1 MLQRKH
7 RSSFFSTRGTSD
19 WSVIESR
26 AGTVGPVPR
35 YLYDGNSYKN
45 MRTSIFP
52 RINCRSYD
60 LRELLID
67 TLLYRAKW
75 LPHAR
80 VFYPL
85 KIVQVKHGACE
96 HFATGPCSFAVEIE
110 MRRVLLGDQRLRGQ
124 LMWRLVWCP
133 ETCVKLFEMFGVCML
148 LYRDVSKL
156 IVKKLTRL
164 PRACCCPRD
173 DAARRGTRLSKFPEK
188 YEVISCG
195 VHDKPN
201 ATQMSVKTD
210 VLYIPDLLSFPL
222 FSAFYFTMGSSANS
236 TAASCKRKGGRSAK
250 RSGSLVLVGV
260 LATARGVGGTAA
272 SAVVQFTEQMAE
284 CFDDWDVVRGGFRW
298 VVVYFQHH
306 SSAAMVSRQAC
317 VVSEGAM
324 SEEDCE
330 NVRRLWD
337 EAEQQ

>member
-1 MLQRKH
+1 
-7 RSSFFSTRGTSD
+7 
-19 WSVIESR
+19 
-26 AGTVGPVPR
+26 
-35 YLYDGNSYKN
+35 

-52 RINCRSYD
+52 RIKCCSYD

-75 LPHAR
+75 LPRVH

-96 HFATGPCSFAVEIE
+96 HFATGPCSSAVEIE
-110 MRRVLLGDQRLRGQ
+110 MRRVLLKDCYHLRR

-148 LYRDVSKL
+148 LYRNVSKL

-164 PRACCCPRD
+164 PRACGCPRD
-173 DAARRGTRLSKFPEK
+173 DAVRRGTRLSKFPTE
-188 YEVISCG
+188 YRIISCG

-236 TAASCKRKGGRSAK
+236 TAAGCKRKRGRNAK

-260 LATARGVGGTAA
+260 LATSREGGATAA

-284 CFDDWDVVRGGFRW
+284 CFDDWDVVRGGLRW
-298 VVVYFQHH
+298 VMVYFQHH
-306 SSAAMVSRQAC
+306 SSAAMVNRQEC
-317 VVSEGAM
+317 VVTEGAM

-337 EAEQQ
+337 EAEQQQVRLDEEIVDALLVHC